1 MDVRDVARAHL
12 KAVLVPEAAGKR
24 FILSGGECWH
34 REICEALKARYPNL
48 KVPSEEEAEETPD
61 FGNQGRGADNTRSK
75 EILGIQYHSLADTV
89 CDAALGLVKR
99 GAVKLE

>member
-1 MDVRDVARAHL
+1 M
-12 KAVLVPEAAGKR
+12 PEAAGKR

-61 FGNQGRGADNTRSK
+61 FGNQGRCADNTRSK

-89 CDAALGLVKR
+89 CDAALNLVKR
-99 GAVKLE
+99 RAVALE